1 MNPEETDMT
10 EVIAPER
17 TPAAARGAD
26 AGLET
31 FDVLIVGAGISGVGG
46 AYHLLTQRPG
56 TRFLVLETQGDFGGT
71 WRTHRYPGIRSD
83 SDLYTFGYR
92 FKPWTGAP
100 IATAEK
106 ILQYMQEVIDE
117 NRIDRHIR
125 YHHTVKTARW
135 STQTRLWTLDVE
147 RTDTGQTLQVATRF
161 LWMCQGYYRHQKGYM
176 PQWPGMSDFAGQ
188 IVHPQ
193 EWPQDLD
200 LTGKRVVVVGSG
212 ATAATVVPAVADQV
226 AHVTMLQRSPT
237 YFITGR
243 NANQLAD
250 TLRELDIKEEWIHEI
265 VRRKI
270 LHDGAVF
277 HRRCATEPEVVRKE
291 LLGGVRHFLGQDFD
305 VEKHFSPR
313 YAPWKQRIAFIPD
326 GDLFQAVKKGKASVV
341 TDEIE
346 TFTRDGLLLK
356 SGDTLAADVIVAAT
370 GFNLNVL
377 GDVDFRVDDQPLDFA
392 STVTWN
398 GTMFTGVPNM
408 VWVFGYFRASW
419 TLRADLIG
427 DFVCRLLGH
436 MQDKGASLVVPQLR
450 EQDMDMQFKPW
461 VDPENFNPG
470 YIMRGLH
477 LLPRQGN
484 RDPWRHGQD
493 YPTEKE
499 TMPRVDLD
507 DGSLIYR

>member
-1 MNPEETDMT
+1 MT

-17 TPAAARGAD
+17 TPAAAREAE

-200 LTGKRVVVVGSG
+200 LTGKRVVVIGSG

-226 AHVTMLQRSPT
+226 A
-237 YFITGR
+237 
-243 NANQLAD
+243 
-250 TLRELDIKEEWIHEI
+250 
-265 VRRKI
+265 
-270 LHDGAVF
+270 
-277 HRRCATEPEVVRKE
+277 
-291 LLGGVRHFLGQDFD
+291 
-305 VEKHFSPR
+305 
-313 YAPWKQRIAFIPD
+313 
-326 GDLFQAVKKGKASVV
+326 
-341 TDEIE
+341 
-346 TFTRDGLLLK
+346 
-356 SGDTLAADVIVAAT
+356 
-370 GFNLNVL
+370 
-377 GDVDFRVDDQPLDFA
+377 
-392 STVTWN
+392 
-398 GTMFTGVPNM
+398 
-408 VWVFGYFRASW
+408 
-419 TLRADLIG
+419 
-427 DFVCRLLGH
+427 
-436 MQDKGASLVVPQLR
+436 
-450 EQDMDMQFKPW
+450 
-461 VDPENFNPG
+461 
-470 YIMRGLH
+470 
-477 LLPRQGN
+477 
-484 RDPWRHGQD
+484 
-493 YPTEKE
+493 
-499 TMPRVDLD
+499 
-507 DGSLIYR
+507 